1 MFYRI
6 GLQLFTKRVSTFAP
20 FCNVT
25 IRKMATSEKFEKL
38 PTFAKPTHYW
48 LYLEPDLK
56 TFKYNAKEVIDV
68 EIVEP
73 TKYLKL
79 HSDEIEI
86 ERAAIKLADGHEWTN
101 LTVQMDKRWKTLTVA
116 LPSELGPQKIKLSI
130 DFIGEHNETMAGFY
144 RSSYKTTN
152 GETKWMV
159 STQFESESARKA
171 FPCWDEPVY
180 KARFDIEMAIDPSL
194 IGLSNNQ
201 VISETTTESGKKLLK
216 YATTPI
222 MSSYLVAFAVG
233 DFEYIESKTNGDVVV
248 RVYTIPGKKNDAE
261 YALKCA
267 TTCLDYFNEWFDF
280 PYPLKKCDL
289 ISIPNFA
296 MGAMENWGLVTFREV
311 LILLNEHS
319 SHAIRRQAAITISH
333 ELAHFWF
340 GDLTTMKWWNDLWL
354 KEGFASFMS
363 YVFLGDKY
371 PELNVWTSFLNDE
384 ISSAFALDSLRSSH
398 PIEVPINDP
407 SELSSIYD
415 SITYDKSNSLL
426 RMLYRYLGPAKF
438 REGLRIYVKRF
449 QYSNAVTTDLWAAL
463 SEASGEDVGKL
474 MTSWTQQMGFPVV
487 SVSEEKSGDKKRR
500 LTLKQTRFLSD
511 GTTDDTRW
519 LIPITIFTKSGVSTK
534 LLLTEREQTVELENV
549 PEDDW
554 IKLNSELSGFYR
566 VQYTDEML
574 KRLMEAVSAGQ
585 LNELDR
591 FNLANDLYALVKA
604 GRVSAAQFL
613 AFYAAS
619 TNEDEYVV
627 WATLDGAIRAFLNTF
642 EHNDRDLKK
651 KLEKFVCSVLEPV
664 SKRIRWEAQKGEDPH
679 RSMLRAL
686 VLNSLAKAGH
696 TETIKFALDKFD
708 DYLKNGANIDPELR
722 APIFGVVA
730 REREDGVEQLLKI
743 FENGSAE
750 VRRSSLLAIQQSNS
764 KERREKNFEYALKEN
779 KVQSQDWY
787 MLFVGCARGDKEQQE
802 HAWEYFKKNH
812 ALLVKAY
819 GGTSDSMFQHCF
831 EFSCFNR
838 ANSKFLE
845 EMESFC
851 NSAFDAEKRKGFAR
865 VYEQT
870 VEAIKLNE
878 QLAKNHSSSV
888 AEFLASR

>member
-1 MFYRI
+1 MPNI
-6 GLQLFTKRVSTFAP
+6 KVSTFAP
-20 FCNVT
+20 LCNLT

-116 LPSELGPQKIKLSI
+116 LPSELSPQTIKLSI

-152 GETKWMV
+152 GETKWMA

-180 KARFDIEMAIDPSL
+180 KARFDIEMAVDPSL
-194 IGLSNNQ
+194 VGLSNNQ

-233 DFEYIESKTNGDVVV
+233 EFEYIESKTNGGVVV

-267 TTCLDYFNEWFDF
+267 TTCLDYFDEWFDF
-280 PYPLKKCDL
+280 PYPLKNLKILVFDL
-289 ISIPNFA
+289 IDWVLC
-296 MGAMENWGLVTFREV
+296 AMENWGLVTFREV

-333 ELAHFWF
+333 ELAHF
-340 GDLTTMKWWNDLWL
+340 LKWWNDLWL

-549 PEDDW
+549 PDDDW

-604 GRVSAAQFL
+604 GRVPAAQFL

-651 KLEKFVCSVLEPV
+651 KLEKFVCTVLEPV
-664 SKRIRWEAQKGEDPH
+664 SKRIQWESQKGEDPH

-686 VLNSLAKAGH
+686 LLNSLAKAGH
-696 TETIKFALDKFD
+696 AETIKFALNKFD

-750 VRRSSLLAIQQSNS
+750 VRRSSLLAVQQSNS

-787 MLFVGCARGDKEQQE
+787 MLFVVHVVTKNNKNMRGNISKRIM
-802 HAWEYFKKNH
+802 H
-812 ALLVKAY
+812 
-819 GGTSDSMFQHCF
+819 
-831 EFSCFNR
+831 FSSKHMVEPVIQCSNIVSSFR
-838 ANSKFLE
+838 ASTERIASFLE

-851 NSAFDAEKRKGFAR
+851 KSAFDAEKRKGFAR

-870 VEAIKLNE
+870 IEAIKLNE